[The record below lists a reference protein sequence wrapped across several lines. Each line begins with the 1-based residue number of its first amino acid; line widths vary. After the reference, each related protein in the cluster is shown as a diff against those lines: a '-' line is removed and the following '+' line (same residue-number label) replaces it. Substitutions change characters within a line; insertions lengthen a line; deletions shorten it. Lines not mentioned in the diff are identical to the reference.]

1 MIDFLYIAGTIVFFG
16 LMLLYVH
23 ACDRLGRTSSADGGA
38 SENSEQ

>member
-23 ACDRLGRTSSADGGA
+23 ACERLERTASPVGGA